1 MDHRPIK
8 LLKENVRENFHDLG
22 LGKEF
27 LDMAQET
34 Q

>member
-8 LLKENVRENFHDLG
+8 LLKENVKENFYDLG
-22 LGKEF
+22 LDEEF
-27 LDMAQET
+27 LDMAQES